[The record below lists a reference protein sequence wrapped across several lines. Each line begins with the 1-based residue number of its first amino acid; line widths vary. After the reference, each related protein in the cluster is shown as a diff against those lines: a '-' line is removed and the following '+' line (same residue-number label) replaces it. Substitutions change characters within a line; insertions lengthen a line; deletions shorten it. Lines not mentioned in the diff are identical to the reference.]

1 MFGLGYSR
9 YMPGTV
15 ASFVTSFFYVILFIL
30 KVNIIPLLFLV
41 SSLLVYSIFIIDS
54 LSSNFKN
61 IDSKEIVV
69 DEFIGQ
75 SIPILSIYY
84 VLPKENPG
92 EFIFL
97 TILAFVLFRIFDIFK
112 PYPINQID
120 KYMKNG
126 FGVVFD
132 DIMAGIISS
141 IIILIIIF
149 NFTNGL

>member
-15 ASFVTSFFYVILFIL
+15 ASFVTSFIYIILFIL
-30 KVNIIPLLFLV
+30 KVNIIPLLFFV
-41 SSLLVYSIFIIDS
+41 SSILVYSIFIIDS
-54 LSSNFKN
+54 FSNNFKD
-61 IDSKEIVV
+61 IDSKEIVI

-75 SIPILSIYY
+75 SIPILSIYF

-97 TILAFVLFRIFDIFK
+97 TFLAFILFRIFDIFK

-132 DIMAGIISS
+132 DIVAGIFTTIVLYIF
-141 IIILIIIF
+141 IIIYDKF
-149 NFTNGL
+149 

>member
-15 ASFVTSFFYVILFIL
+15 ASFVTSFIYIILFIL
-30 KVNIIPLLFLV
+30 KVNIIPLLFFV
-41 SSLLVYSIFIIDS
+41 SSILVYSIFIIDS
-54 LSSNFKN
+54 FSNNFKD
-61 IDSKEIVV
+61 IDSKEIVI

-75 SIPILSIYY
+75 SIPILSIYF

-97 TILAFVLFRIFDIFK
+97 TFLAFILFRIFDIFK

-132 DIMAGIISS
+132 DVMAGTISS